1 MLLVTGRLNRV
12 ITLDSNEYTVAF
24 TDQILR
30 NYLKQNTRSNSSNSS
45 PLRKN
50 QKLGQVFK
58 KLDDIFLF

>member
-45 PLRKN
+45 LLRKN